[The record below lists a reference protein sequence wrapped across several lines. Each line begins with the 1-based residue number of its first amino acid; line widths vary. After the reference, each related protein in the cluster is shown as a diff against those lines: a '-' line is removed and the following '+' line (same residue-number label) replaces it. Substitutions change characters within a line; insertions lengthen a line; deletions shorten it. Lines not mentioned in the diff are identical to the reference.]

1 MICTFHMWRHSL
13 PHRVQDPPG
22 YSLPPAEQPASTRW
36 LFLPHGREE
45 WQRPGLHLPDQ
56 GEWWYQLGVPG
67 RVWHSMS
74 ETHTAWLFISF
85 IWCWGCPAGW
95 PSWQRHPESSGLS
108 SNHTLECGWSYTGQ
122 DLVTASFQV
131 LIQSMFTLRSYC
143 WLLSLET
150 IVHQLQEDSHLQR
163 RRRRSVLDSI
173 LQAKR
178 SVSDVSPTYVITLC
192 CYGNNMWNVSCGSWI
207 VNVVDKTGLPG
218 AAPNQ

>member
-1 MICTFHMWRHSL
+1 MHIPHVKTLPSSQGAGPSWLLTSTSWAASFHTL
-13 PHRVQDPPG
+13 V
-22 YSLPPAEQPASTRW
+22 
-36 LFLPHGREE
+36 
-45 WQRPGLHLPDQ
+45 
-56 GEWWYQLGVPG
+56 V
-67 RVWHSMS
+67 
-74 ETHTAWLFISF
+74 TA
-85 IWCWGCPAGW
+85 
-95 PSWQRHPESSGLS
+95 SWQRRMTEAWSSLTRSGWVVVPVRSPWPCLAFYVWNTHSLAVHIVHSVLRLPSWLAFLAVS
-108 SNHTLECGWSYTGQ
+108 SRELRFVQYHTLECGWSYTGH

-150 IVHQLQEDSHLQR
+150 IICQLQEDSHLQR